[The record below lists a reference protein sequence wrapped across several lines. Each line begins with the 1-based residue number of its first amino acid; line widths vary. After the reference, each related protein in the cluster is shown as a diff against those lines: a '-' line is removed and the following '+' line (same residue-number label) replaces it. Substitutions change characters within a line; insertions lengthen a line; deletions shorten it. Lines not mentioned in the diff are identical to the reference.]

1 MEAPTVAQQWKSENW
16 YVSWL
21 NYIPEIGGKIDPRV
35 TVTDCTLRDGEQ
47 QAGIVFSKDEKVA
60 IAKKLDEVG
69 VHQIEAGMP
78 MVSHE
83 DLEAVKAIVRERLHA
98 HLYVLSRAIKSDID
112 MVLSCDV
119 PGVQVSMPSGELQVK
134 YKLKWPEEK
143 VISTAVEIVDY
154 AKAHGLWVNLSPYD
168 TTRADPAFL
177 QRYIETVAKE
187 TKVDRIRIV
196 DTVGSARPAAI
207 AYLTKMI
214 KKWAGPIP
222 LEIHAHN
229 DFGLA
234 VANSLAALEA
244 GASAVS
250 TTVNGIGERVGN
262 AATEEVVLA
271 LRVLYGIDT
280 RIKYDKLYELSQL
293 VQRMSGVRLQ
303 PHKSVVGQGA
313 FRHESGISVDGILE
327 LPWTGEA
334 FAPEFVGQKR
344 EIVLGKKSGKNS
356 IEYELKN
363 LGLTATP
370 EQVNSILTLVKDE
383 SIRTKGP
390 ISSERFKEIS
400 KQALSPR

>member
-1 MEAPTVAQQWKSENW
+1 MEIPAVGQQWKSDNW
-16 YVSWL
+16 HVSWL
-21 NYIPEIGGKIDPRV
+21 NFIPEINGKIDPRV

-47 QAGIVFSKDEKVA
+47 QAGIVFSKDDKLT

-83 DLEAVKAIVRERLHA
+83 DFEAVKAIAREKLHA
-98 HLYVLSRAIKSDID
+98 HLYVLSRAIKADID

-143 VISTAVEIVDY
+143 VISTAVEIIDY

-168 TTRADPAFL
+168 TTRADPVFL
-177 QRYIETVAKE
+177 QRYIETIAKE

-207 AYLTKMI
+207 AYLTKMV
-214 KKWAGPIP
+214 KRWAGSIP
-222 LEIHAHN
+222 LEIHSHN

-280 RIKYDKLYELSQL
+280 GIKYEKLYELSQL
-293 VQRMSGVRLQ
+293 VQELSGVRVQ
-303 PHKSVVGQGA
+303 THKSVVGDGA

-344 EIVLGKKSGKNS
+344 KIVLGKKSGKNS
-356 IEYELKN
+356 IAHQLGT
-363 LGLTATP
+363 LGLSATP
-370 EQVNSILTLVKDE
+370 SQADEILAAVKDE

-390 ISSERFKEIS
+390 LSPERFEEIA
-400 KQALSPR
+400 KRALRPK

>member
-1 MEAPTVAQQWKSENW
+1 MEIPTATQKWKSDNW

-21 NYIPEIGGKIDPRV
+21 NFSSDVSGKIDPRV

-47 QAGIVFSKDEKVA
+47 QAGIVFSKEDKVT

-69 VHQIEAGMP
+69 IHQIEAGMP

-83 DLEAVKAIVRERLHA
+83 DLEAVKAIAKEGLHA
-98 HLYVLSRAIKSDID
+98 QLYVLSRAIKSDVD

-119 PGVQVSMPSGELQVK
+119 PGVQISMPSGELQIK
-134 YKLKWPEEK
+134 YKLKWSEDK
-143 VISTAVEIVDY
+143 VISTAVDIVDY

-168 TTRADPAFL
+168 TTRADPTFL
-177 QRYIETVAKE
+177 KRYIETISRD

-214 KKWAGPIP
+214 KGWAGAIP

-262 AATEEVVLA
+262 ASTEEVVLA

-280 RIKYDKLYELSQL
+280 GMRYERLYELSQL
-293 VQRMSGVRLQ
+293 VQKLSGVRLQ
-303 PHKSVVGQGA
+303 PHKSVVGEGA

-334 FAPEFVGQKR
+334 FAPQFVGQTRK
-344 EIVLGKKSGKNS
+344 IILGKKSGKNS

-363 LGLTATP
+363 LGMSATP
-370 EQVNSILTLVKDE
+370 EQVNDILTAVKDE
-383 SIRTKGP
+383 SIKTKGP
-390 ISSERFKEIS
+390 IGQPRFVEIARRILQS
-400 KQALSPR
+400 Q